1 MSVATF
7 LLGVLG
13 GAFGELLKWWN
24 LRESNNWPDYA
35 KGLRY
40 WILTGAMILVGGL
53 LAAAYKIDSSNA
65 LLAINVGLS
74 APLIIKGL
82 AAAVPRGLD
91 AGERDLPKAGGGASL
106 IDFLS
111 GR

>member
-7 LLGVLG
+7 LLGVFG
-13 GAFGELLKWWN
+13 GAIGELLKWWN
-24 LRESNNWPDYA
+24 LRESTSMPEYA

-40 WILTGAMILVGGL
+40 WVLTGLMMLVGGV

-65 LLAINVGLS
+65 LLAVNVGLS

-82 AAAVPRGLD
+82 AAAVPKSLD
-91 AGERDLPKAGGGASL
+91 SGRDLAKGDQPSM
-106 IDFLS
+106 IDFLA